1 METFAELLTTG
12 DPRLLVLAVV
22 AFAVAALLAGLAAHL
37 RPRPRRRIAR

>member
-12 DPRLLVLAVV
+12 DTGSLVLAVTAFVV
-22 AFAVAALLAGLAAHL
+22 AGMLAALAVHL